1 MDIDIIKTILL
12 VAQTRSFNDAAYMVP
27 CSQSSVSRR
36 VDAAEAELQT
46 KLFTRPWDS
55 PDRRTH
61 LTPAGEKA
69 IPILQ
74 RIMEDYA
81 QLLSI
86 SDEDQAS
93 TCTITIGTRS
103 NFMPPMAFSIIKAD
117 IFDRFPTINLNI
129 QFGNM
134 DTLVCDLKSRQ
145 LDAVFFCCREMK
157 TEELRE
163 MEQFHIRLLGKV
175 PMSVGVSDHS
185 PLAARD
191 SVRMIDLKDEQFLL
205 QEDTSKKIPGI
216 EVAQMQ
222 EFIERA
228 ERVYGFSPKLK
239 KIKESMLEVRYQLAK
254 DGKGIFPS
262 FTPEAWRSMPGVT
275 YVPLAKED
283 EHFLYY
289 YLLSRSSEHERALRL
304 FGDYLSEC
312 ISGKPS
318 D

>member
-1 MDIDIIKTILL
+1 MDIDMIKTILL
-12 VAQTRSFNDAAYMVP
+12 VAQTQNFNDAAYLVP

-74 RIMEDYA
+74 RIMEDYR
-81 QLLSI
+81 LLQAI
-86 SDEDQAS
+86 SDEEKA
-93 TCTITIGTRS
+93 TPCTITVGTRS
-103 NFMPPMAFSIIKAD
+103 NFKAEV
-117 IFDRFPTINLNI
+117 FDRYPDINLDI

-134 DTLVCDLKSRQ
+134 DGLLHDLKGRK
-145 LDAVFFCCREMK
+145 LDAVFFCCMELK
-157 TEELRE
+157 AEELRE
-163 MEQFHIRLLGKV
+163 MEQLRLRLLGRV
-175 PMSVGVSDHS
+175 PMSVGVSENS
-185 PLAARD
+185 PLAARRT
-191 SVRMIDLKDEQFLL
+191 VRMIDLKDELFLL
-205 QEDTSKKIPGI
+205 QVDPSKKIPGI

-222 EFIERA
+222 EFTERA
-228 ERVYGFSPKLK
+228 KRVYGFSPKLH
-239 KIKESMLEVRYQLAK
+239 KINESMLDIRYQLAK

-283 EHFLYY
+283 EHFMYY
-289 YLLSRSSEHERALRL
+289 YLLSRPNEHERALRL
-304 FGDYLSEC
+304 FADYLADS
-312 ISGKPS
+312 ITGRRPTSA
-318 D
+318 